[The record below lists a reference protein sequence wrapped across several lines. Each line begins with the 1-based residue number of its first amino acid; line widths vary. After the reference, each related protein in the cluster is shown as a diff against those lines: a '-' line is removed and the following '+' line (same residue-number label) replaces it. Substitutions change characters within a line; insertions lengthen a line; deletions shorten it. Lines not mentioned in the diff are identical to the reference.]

1 MNAVTKTKVIKIPF
15 VDTNRNNEELIMTM
29 EPVVGFSFII
39 IDEDEFDLDLD
50 VDREEQSRFAER
62 FAFDI
67 GWFRTHQ
74 A

>member
-1 MNAVTKTKVIKIPF
+1 MNAVTKTKMIKIPF
-15 VDTNRNNEELIMTM
+15 IDTNRNNEELIMMM

-39 IDEDEFDLDLD
+39 IDEYEFDLDLD
-50 VDREEQSRFAER
+50 VDREEQSRFAEI

-67 GWFRTHQ
+67 GWFGTRQ